1 MYQFDRETLLDLVVN
16 AVPLVILAFFI
27 LLFVVV
33 NPFNADPVATA
44 LQLTIVGV
52 TLLALLV
59 LTYYSGKAISEAEEE
74 LEANRDAFAEPQA
87 AAADPETTAP
97 DDEEVEETAEDN
109 PEELTPAVTPLD
121 AE

>member
-16 AVPLVILAFFI
+16 AVPLVILGFFI

-52 TLLALLV
+52 TLLALVV

-74 LEANRDAFAEPQA
+74 IKANPEAFADPQA
-87 AAADPETTAP
+87 AAADPDIGA
-97 DDEEVEETAEDN
+97 DEEESAAAAEDDS
-109 PEELTPAVTPLD
+109 EEPRPAVTPAD
-121 AE
+121 SE